1 MKKYILIAL
10 CALCVGLMPSDGFAQ
25 GSVATD
31 VTDNFDGRTRELDPV
46 VPGFEEA
53 APTFIKSGQAGFAF
67 LSIPTDARTAAL
79 GGAGVGLIGSGAS
92 MLYNPGALAFME
104 GREAY
109 VTYVDWLVDTKSYV
123 AGVAVNVPGRGTFG
137 LSIVNYDAGNF
148 NRTSIDPNPAGQGYK
163 DEGTFTTSNYAIS
176 GAYGLK
182 ITDRFSAGA
191 TLRFAHQDLG
201 TGNIFLG
208 GSQQTVDNSK
218 NAFAFDLGTYFNTGF
233 RNTVM
238 AMSVQNFSTEVV
250 YQREQFELPRN
261 IRLGLL
267 VDVISMMGN
276 TPVPHHFDLALDVNN
291 PIDFDERIHIGAEYT
306 YRAAGASF
314 GFSLRGGY
322 KTNHDTES
330 FSFGGG
336 LQFKTEGG
344 QGAKVDYAYKAFNT
358 AFFSAVHILSAAV
371 TF

>member
-10 CALCVGLMPSDGFAQ
+10 VCAGLMPSDMFAQ
-25 GSVATD
+25 GSVATG
-31 VTDNFDGRTRELDPV
+31 VTDNFDGRVRELDPV

-53 APTFIKSGQAGFAF
+53 APTFIKTGQAGFAF

-79 GGAGVGLIGSGAS
+79 GGAGVGLIGSGSAI
-92 MLYNPGALAFME
+92 LYNPGALAFME
-104 GREAY
+104 GREAHF
-109 VTYVDWLVDTKSYV
+109 TYVDWLVDTKSLV
-123 AGVAVNVPGRGTFG
+123 AGVAVNMPGRGTFG
-137 LSIVNYDAGNF
+137 LSIVNFDAGTINS
-148 NRTSIDPNPAGQGYK
+148 TSIDDNPASQGFK
-163 DEGTFTTSNYAIS
+163 DDGPLTTSNYAIS
-176 GAYGLK
+176 AAYGLK

-191 TLRFAHQDLG
+191 TLRLAHQDLG

-208 GSQQTVDNSK
+208 ASRQTVENSK

-267 VDVISMMGN
+267 IDVISMMGN
-276 TPVPHHFDLALDVNN
+276 TPVPHHLDLALDVNN

-306 YRAAGASF
+306 YRAAGSSV
-314 GFSLRGGY
+314 GFTLRGGY

-330 FSFGGG
+330 FSAGGG

-344 QGAKVDYAYKAFNT
+344 QGVRVDYAFKQFDSF
-358 AFFSAVHILSAAV
+358 FFSAVHILSAAV